1 MRWGQLNPEIQD
13 VLRAQKRQRRLKF
26 WVGFAVIAVIG
37 SLWAGLSKDPLGQGV
52 FGFALIGPLH
62 GVSPSQRVRR
72 TAAMAVVAAVLGLA
86 VLCLALLA
94 PGLTTP
100 AAAQD
105 DEEFANVEVDV
116 VGNIPWQD
124 GQRISATV
132 TVEAQ
137 RAISGTLVVVNSPE
151 GRPSTSYEF
160 DVDVAANTT
169 GVFPLTLTTGWNG
182 VEATALLR
190 ANGDVI
196 ADDELRRQPNGGDE
210 TAVLAT
216 FGVDDAPRRVPE
228 VGDEQ
233 QLVTVPLDRTLRG
246 LESASSL
253 LVTPAGYNQLAG
265 DVQSG
270 NRVDGWIRG
279 GGQLVVDGPTAS
291 LDPRF
296 HQFPT
301 ANDNRFAYGA
311 GSVVYAE
318 DWRDGIPL
326 GGYLGRTG
334 MQDLVDS
341 QGLGSGASGELGIL
355 AGISLPSVAVIAG
368 VLLLYTFIGGPLLFG
383 MVSTRRVQR
392 WIWVALPAL
401 SLVFVLGIVG
411 FGFLSRSGTDDVH
424 VTIVEVNDSGSRAT
438 SNLLLTSNIGGDR
451 SIDIPDSWTYLGQAR
466 TEGQRPAK
474 LRVGASSSEL
484 SFEVPPGSNAT
495 ARVLGE
501 ASQYDGSLVIDNI
514 RLDGDQLTA
523 DVSNRGTVDLTEVL
537 AFAGNARSKIG
548 DIGAG
553 ETRSVSVDA
562 FDDST
567 RTMQELLLWPRVEQV
582 WTDSGSIAVP
592 VDSDAKTA
600 AGAWTEWRVESGALV
615 APPGVIGVAGWTDD
629 LPSPIGDVQVGRTA
643 LVARANIEADARP
656 EVGFSTVLRLPS
668 RQNEP
673 QFFGNFA
680 GYPQDYRV
688 TLAPGTNVD
697 RLAVRAGRE
706 SAGVSFLI
714 DGEWQFAKLAE
725 TGDSTI
731 AIPETAVT
739 NGEFQ
744 FRSFEADW
752 AWGVGLTAV
761 IVVDD
766 ESAEVTSLSTS
777 PAFRNPEGGDFG
789 QGFGV
794 EAEFG
799 RGFEGE
805 VWSSQELDAL
815 TPGEPVEIVQE
826 LPGFGYD
833 EYLLLAPVPEQPI
846 KVSVESDDGDPYL
859 EIYDVENGELVA
871 SDDDSGRLNSAELEF
886 TPIDD
891 GVLEIRASG
900 LGGAMTYVLTIE
912 VSDE

>member
-1 MRWGQLNPEIQD
+1 LNPEIQD

-37 SLWAGLSKDPLGQGV
+37 SLWAGLSKDPLGQGI

-62 GVSPSQRVRR
+62 VFSPSRRVRR
-72 TAAMAVVAAVLGLA
+72 TAALALVATGLGLA
-86 VLCLALLA
+86 VLCLALLV
-94 PGLTTP
+94 PPLSTP

-105 DEEFANVEVDV
+105 DEDFATLEVDV
-116 VGNIPWQD
+116 LGNIPWQD
-124 GQRISATV
+124 GQRLSATV

-151 GRPSTSYEF
+151 GQPSTSYEF

-182 VEATALLR
+182 VEATAILR

-210 TAVLAT
+210 VAVLAT
-216 FGVDDAPRRVPE
+216 FGIDDAPRRVSE
-228 VGDEQ
+228 IGDET
-233 QLVTVPLDRTLRG
+233 QLVTVSLDRTLRG

-253 LVTPAGYNQLAG
+253 LVTPAGYNQLAA
-265 DVQSG
+265 DTESG
-270 NRVDGWIRG
+270 NRVDGWVWG

-291 LDPRF
+291 LDSRF

-301 ANDNRFAYGA
+301 ANERRFAYGA

-318 DWRDGIPL
+318 DWQEGIPL

-355 AGISLPSVAVIAG
+355 AGISLPSVVVIAG
-368 VLLLYTFIGGPLLFG
+368 VLLAYTFLGGPLLFG
-383 MVSTRRVQR
+383 MVSARRVQR

-401 SLVFVLGIVG
+401 SLLFVVGIVG
-411 FGFLSRSGTDDVH
+411 FGVLSRSGTDDVH

-438 SNLLLTSNIGGDR
+438 TNLLLTSSIGGDR
-451 SIDIPDSWTYLGQAR
+451 SIDLPDSWTYLGQAR

-474 LRVGASSSEL
+474 LRVGASASEL

-495 ARVLGE
+495 ARVLGD
-501 ASQYDGSLVIDNI
+501 ASQYDGALVIDNI
-514 RLDGDQLTA
+514 RLEGDQLTA

-537 AFAGNARSKIG
+537 AFAGNARAEIG

-567 RTMQELLLWPRVEQV
+567 RTMQELLLWPRVEQQ
-582 WTDSGSIAVP
+582 WTNSGSIAVP
-592 VDSDAKTA
+592 VDRDAKTA
-600 AGAWTEWRVESGALV
+600 AGAWTEWRVESGSLV

-629 LPSPIGDVQVGRTA
+629 LPSPVGDVQVGRTA
-643 LVARANIEADARP
+643 LVARANIAADAQP
-656 EVGFSTVLRLPS
+656 EVGFSTVMRLPS

-680 GYPQDYRV
+680 GYPQDFRV
-688 TLAPGTNVD
+688 TLAPGTDVD

-714 DGEWQFAKLAE
+714 DDEWQFAKLTD

-731 AIPETAVT
+731 AIPAAAVT
-739 NGEFQ
+739 GGEFQ

-752 AWGVGLTAV
+752 AWGVGVTAT

-766 ESAEVTSLSTS
+766 ESAEMTSLSTA
-777 PAFRNPEGGDFG
+777 PAFRNPEGGDFD
-789 QGFGV
+789 QRFGV
-794 EAEFG
+794 EADFG
-799 RGFEGE
+799 QQFEGE
-805 VWSSQELDAL
+805 IWSSQEFGAL
-815 TPGEPVEIVQE
+815 TPNEPIEIVQE

-833 EYLLLAPVPEQPI
+833 QYLLLAPVPEQSI
-846 KVSVESDDGDPYL
+846 KVSISSDDGDPFL
-859 EIYDVENGELVA
+859 EIYDEFGDLLA
-871 SDDDSGRLNSAELEF
+871 TDDDSGRLNSAELEF
-886 TPIDD
+886 IPFDD
-891 GVLEIRASG
+891 GVLEVRAQG
-900 LGGAMTYVLTIE
+900 HGGAMNYVLTIE
-912 VSDE
+912 VIDE